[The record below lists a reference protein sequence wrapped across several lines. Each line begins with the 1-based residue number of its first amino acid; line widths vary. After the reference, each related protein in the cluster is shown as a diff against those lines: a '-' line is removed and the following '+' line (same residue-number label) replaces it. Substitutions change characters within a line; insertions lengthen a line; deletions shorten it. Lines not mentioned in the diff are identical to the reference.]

1 MLLSYLKS
9 ISLGLLLAILFCGES
24 DMALKLEIEIA
35 EKNYCPGQSIPV
47 TLRLINDSGKS
58 RVVPAFTY
66 NSDLT
71 EVMVYNSEREEV
83 LRANDLVQQER
94 LGFFPVELIDAPDDS
109 LGPNDSREFNFDL
122 VRYGRLLEPGKYKV
136 QGSYRF
142 YDQTLI
148 TEDVEI
154 EILPGNASELNCF
167 WQYRMGDKDFCHLIY
182 REQDDY
188 MHMTG
193 YDHDPAVHQF
203 NKRIDGLSETVGY
216 HVARSACDEEDDFKT
231 WMLARTDDKLIGSA
245 ISGGEVV
252 AELEEIRL
260 NGEPLFDH
268 ALGTIEGGLIVPEL
282 ETLKTKT
289 KVRLHLF
296 DSDGQKTADIIFD
309 AQTDLKLFDSFM
321 YTVYDDLEEDEESD
335 EIAETEDYKL
345 HYMLIFGHPVGKGY
359 GLYLASF
366 TEPDMSDLTTR
377 KLYQSTR
384 DFLDVRLPDGL
395 DVPGLCYAVSFKED
409 SKELWVYD
417 IDLDPQAKN
426 YVPPKRVLKSDG
438 DLSLL
443 SLLVTER
450 NAVYLLFVE
459 VGHKLLLY
467 DYGNDRLHFITENKY
482 YDPYMLASPT
492 GDIFVVYIGHEK
504 IVRFNRIIAVAR
516 GR

>member
-1 MLLSYLKS
+1 MLLSCLKS

-24 DMALKLEIEIA
+24 NMALKLEIEIA
-35 EKNYCPGQSIPV
+35 DKSYYPGQSIPV
-47 TLRLINDSGKS
+47 SLRLINDSGKS

-94 LGFFPVELIDAPDDS
+94 LDFFPVELIDAPDDS

-122 VRYGRLLEPGKYKV
+122 VRYGRLLEPGKYIV

-148 TEDVEI
+148 TAEI
-154 EILPGNASELNCF
+154 EIEIRAGNASGLQCT

-182 REQDDY
+182 REREDY
-188 MHMTG
+188 LHLAG
-193 YDHDPAVHQF
+193 YDHNPAV
-203 NKRIDGLSETVGY
+203 NRYNRVVDGLSPELEY
-216 HVARSACDEEDDFKT
+216 HTARSACDEEEDFKI
-231 WMLARTDDKLIGSA
+231 WMPARTDDKLIGSA

-268 ALGTIEGGLIVPEL
+268 ALGTTLGGLIVPEV

-289 KVRLHLF
+289 KIRLHLF
-296 DSDGQKTADIIFD
+296 DSDGKKTAENIFD

-321 YTVYDDLEEDEESD
+321 YTVYDDLEESDESEESED
-335 EIAETEDYKL
+335 LEDYKL
-345 HYMLIFGHPVGKGY
+345 QYMLIYGHPVGKGY
-359 GLYLASF
+359 GLYLATFS
-366 TEPDMSDLTTR
+366 EQDMSDLTTR

-384 DFLDVRLPDGL
+384 EFLDVRLPDGL

-409 SKELWVYD
+409 SKELWIYD
-417 IDLDPQAKN
+417 IELDPQAKN

-438 DLSLL
+438 DLAFH

-450 NAVYLLFVE
+450 NTVYLMFVE

-467 DYGNDRLHFITENKY
+467 DYREERFYFITEDKFT
-482 YDPYMLASPT
+482 DPYILASPA
-492 GDIFVVYIGHEK
+492 GDIFVAYIDHK
-504 IVRFNRIIAVAR
+504 RLVRFDRMIAVER